1 MAESREGILSAL
13 GQYAR
18 GAAAIPG
25 QVAGYATD
33 VIESEAPLQKVREDV
48 TALGSGIGQAIAE
61 DPVQFGLEM
70 LPVVGN
76 VMAFREAENLR
87 QEATSA
93 REEGDEDRAEG
104 LEAAATYA
112 ISGVVPGG
120 NILKAL
126 RKGAGDVVQMQQDP
140 TTGTRTAT
148 LERPFK
154 TRGRDFLETL
164 ESDFPEQDLIKR
176 IQKAGLP
183 EADTEI
189 LLQSITESAKD
200 NKGRVSRY
208 DLLDKYADKSIE
220 DRTFIDIQEPDSSSR
235 YSNMDNVHGVD
246 EVGVVRLGVDYKN
259 PVEMRGQ
266 NLFRELSDPSALSRF
281 ADDMGALETKI
292 SQLYEV
298 NPEIADAFYDRKAR
312 INKAAKQFKD
322 LDKQSNSILNLKYS
336 VTTPYSVTGNSY
348 MSKALD
354 DMGISIDSWNDMMT
368 FERGRAEG
376 LLPEIQERAQKIA
389 VGESFDKIKNADLTD
404 ESLGLRSYELRELE
418 QLRAELDN
426 IPSVESAFMFGDEE
440 LVKKLV
446 SASEKFKDGEA
457 SLAKKTLTAEV
468 NRIKR
473 DLNRKGMYA
482 SEIGELPAEHPSL
495 NIDQRNAVPLSFMR
509 FVDTDSFMRDA
520 KGGVVEVNP
529 VMHVM
534 ELQSDYEDILRKRG
548 PRGKGGRRGDVAQDD
563 MLLGQQ
569 IELEVQRDDLI
580 NKKNDLLGEDTLD
593 DPAFIAD
600 ESQRKTFENLDR
612 QLKSVENRIKSV
624 VGQRRTINKR
634 LSQEFEGAGEP
645 APYDV
650 AELYPGQ
657 GARSQV
663 QQINDMVAATLAS
676 IQRNKTGVTFP
687 APDPNDSAQS
697 QLYSNVMN
705 NAREAAK
712 RLGPDFEVRVVE
724 TLVKKDVRGNDLPQQ
739 EFRKRVGIFHQDA
752 DTARKRA
759 EDFGLQADA
768 DVDNIPEPQIG
779 KGGQGVKM
787 FEMGGI
793 VSLPRQPRGTEGIAD
808 VIRKYRREGM
818 MD

>member
-18 GAAAIPG
+18 GATAIPG
-25 QVAGYATD
+25 QVAEYATD
-33 VIESEAPLQKVREDV
+33 VIESEAPLQKVTEDV

-61 DPVQFGLEM
+61 DPLQFGLEM
-70 LPVVGN
+70 LPGVGN
-76 VMAFREAENLR
+76 VIAFREAEKLR
-87 QEATSA
+87 EEATLA

-112 ISGVVPGG
+112 MSGAIPGG

-126 RKGAGDVVQMQQDP
+126 RKGVGDVVQMQQDP

-164 ESDFPEQDLIKR
+164 DADFPEQDLVNR

-183 EADTEI
+183 EADKE
-189 LLQSITESAKD
+189 LMLQSIAEASKD
-200 NKGRVSRY
+200 NKGRVSRF

-220 DRTFIDIQEPDSSSR
+220 DRTFIDIQEPEGSGSGR
-235 YSNMDNVHGVD
+235 YGSMDNVHGVD
-246 EVGVVRLGVDYKN
+246 EIGVIRLGVDYKN
-259 PVEMRGQ
+259 PVELRGQ
-266 NLFRELSDPSALSRF
+266 NLFTELSETSQLAGF
-281 ADDMGALETKI
+281 ANDMQALETKL

-298 NPEIADAFYDRKAR
+298 NPEVADAFMDRKVQ
-312 INKAAKQFKD
+312 INRAAKKIKKINDDSLAYTQLRGNYD
-322 LDKQSNSILNLKYS
+322 SIYGVS
-336 VTTPYSVTGNSY
+336 GNSY
-348 MSKALD
+348 MFKALD
-354 DMGISIDSWNDMMT
+354 EMGISIDSWNDMIT
-368 FERGRAEG
+368 FERERATN
-376 LLPEIQERAQKIA
+376 LYPEIKERGQKFA
-389 VGESFDKIKNADLTD
+389 VEEQFDKIKNADLTD
-404 ESLGLRSYELRELE
+404 EKLGLRSYELSELQ
-418 QLRAELDN
+418 QLQSELN
-426 IPSVESAFMFGDEE
+426 TIPSVESAFMFGDDEFRKR
-440 LVKKLV
+440 LVR
-446 SASEKFKDGEA
+446 AAETFKDGELRKA
-457 SLAKKTLTAEV
+457 RGVLDDEV
-468 NRIKR
+468 NKIKR
-473 DLNRKGMYA
+473 DLNRRGMYA
-482 SEIGELPAEHPSL
+482 SEIGELPTEHSNL
-495 NIDQRNAVPLSFMR
+495 NIDKRNAVPLSFMR
-509 FVDTDSFMRDA
+509 FVDTDSFIRNAD
-520 KGGVVEVNP
+520 GSVTEVNP

-563 MLLGQQ
+563 MLLGEQ
-569 IELEVQRDDLI
+569 IELEIQRDDLI

-593 DPAFIAD
+593 DPAFIVD

-612 QLKSVENRIKSV
+612 QLKSVESKIKSV
-624 VGQRRTINKR
+624 MGQRRTINKR
-634 LSQEFEGAGEP
+634 LGQEFGSEGEP

-650 AELYPGQ
+650 TELYPGQ

-663 QQINDMVAATLAS
+663 QQINDMVSATLAS
-676 IQRNKTGVTFP
+676 VQRNKTGVTFP
-687 APDPNDSAQS
+687 VPDPKDSAQS

-724 TLVKKDVRGNDLPQQ
+724 TLVKKDIRGNDLPQQ

-752 DTARKRA
+752 DTARRRA
-759 EDFGLQADA
+759 EDSGFEVNA
-768 DVDNIPEPQIG
+768 EPQIG

-793 VSLPRQPRGTEGIAD
+793 VSLPRQSRGKEGIAD